1 MKHLLF
7 LLMTISIG
15 WVAPIQAEQISARS
29 IYVIDGDTIDI
40 NGARYRL
47 VGFDTPETYRPQCD
61 YEKALGNQATARLKQ
76 LTSGIATIDLVV
88 QPGRDKYGRGLARL
102 FVNSH
107 DVGTILI
114 QEGSARA
121 YSGGRRSSWWRSRR
135 RNLTKLTLTNE

>member
-76 LTSGIATIDLVV
+76 LISGIAIIDLAV
-88 QPGRDKYGRGLARL
+88 QPGRDRYGRGLARL
-102 FVNSH
+102 FVGGR
-107 DVGTILI
+107 DVGTTLI
-114 QEGSARA
+114 NEGLARA
-121 YSGGRRSSWWRSRR
+121 YSGGRRASWC
-135 RNLTKLTLTNE
+135 

>member
-15 WVAPIQAEQISARS
+15 WAAPIQAEQISARS

-114 QEGSARA
+114 QEGLARA
-121 YSGGRRSSWWRSRR
+121 YSGGRRSSWCR
-135 RNLTKLTLTNE
+135 

>member
-7 LLMTISIG
+7 LLMTISIA
-15 WVAPIQAEQISARS
+15 WAAPIQAEQINARS

-76 LTSGIATIDLVV
+76 LINGIAIIDLAV
-88 QPGRDKYGRGLARL
+88 QPGRDKYGRGLARM
-102 FVNSH
+102 FVGGR
-107 DVGTILI
+107 DVGTTLI
-114 QEGSARA
+114 NEGLARA
-121 YSGGRRSSWWRSRR
+121 YSGGRRTSWC
-135 RNLTKLTLTNE
+135 

>member
-1 MKHLLF
+1 
-7 LLMTISIG
+7 MTISIG

-76 LTSGIATIDLVV
+76 LISGIAIIDLAV
-88 QPGRDKYGRGLARL
+88 QPGRDRYGRGLARL
-102 FVNSH
+102 FVGGR
-107 DVGTILI
+107 DVGTTLI
-114 QEGSARA
+114 NEGLARA
-121 YSGGRRSSWWRSRR
+121 YSGGRRASWC
-135 RNLTKLTLTNE
+135 